1 MANRSAAAQPPALD
15 AHDLLRALLGAY
27 QAQFQEIDNRRF
39 RLQFQRV
46 LTRRFLTD
54 HARGSATELQRVL
67 HGQLAARGESRT
79 REALLRDLQH
89 FTTSLR
95 PALSTFARTLIVL
108 GIALVAQLLGR
119 LPLIPIV
126 SGPDRKPAL
135 GSLSDA
141 VDLDPGHVAK
151 ALADLLSSPLST
163 ICGAVATLSA
173 AAVLVLGPTIPAFR
187 NKRELVGA
195 ADYRRPH
202 APAERGSIEDLERRL
217 FAAVSGSAPARRPF
231 DLMICWSLA
240 IFAIALGSAWYA
252 AYVRGLFRETPSFLY
267 SYRLGSRYPSA
278 ILRTDHPAT
287 LGVGG
292 LAFIAAGIVVAIML
306 LRRQPGSPLRR
317 RAWTSRSP
325 FAKVLVAGGIPVA
338 LVFTLAAS
346 GGVAFELPWV
356 HSYNDPL
363 LTMRIPRTR
372 ALALVAQPVIPLSIY
387 CHPQPC
393 AVQKARISESNPMIS
408 SPLGPLPPGSEVSV
422 GKTVPLL
429 SDLPTEH
436 PSGPVI
442 VRRLGLP
449 RGLPLNLIRLPA
461 QRFQVKRTELVELTL
476 PPSGRLQPGSVGR
489 LDPSSA
495 FVLDVLRHYSGFLPV
510 ALTGPNRLV
519 RNVSRN
525 TKLLAIVLGDR
536 DLKHLLADL
545 AQRRASSIASIDVT
559 VLMGNKL
566 KRDVRLP
573 LLL

>member
-1 MANRSAAAQPPALD
+1 MAHESAAAQPPAHD
-15 AHDLLRALLGAY
+15 AHGLLRALLGAY
-27 QAQFQEIDNRRF
+27 QGQFQEIDNRRF
-39 RLQFQRV
+39 RLQSQRV

-54 HARGSATELQRVL
+54 HARGSATELERVL
-67 HGQLAARGESRT
+67 HGQLAAGGESRT
-79 REALLRDLQH
+79 REALLRDLEH

-151 ALADLLSSPLST
+151 AIGDLLTSPLST

-187 NKRELVGA
+187 RKRELVGA

-217 FAAVSGSAPARRPF
+217 FAAVSGSTPARRPF
-231 DLMICWSLA
+231 DLLIWWSLA
-240 IFAIALGSAWYA
+240 IFAIALGTAWYA

-278 ILRTDHPAT
+278 ILRTDHPT
-287 LGVGG
+287 ILGLGG

-317 RAWTSRSP
+317 RAWTSRSR

-338 LVFTLAAS
+338 VVFILAAS

-363 LTMRIPRTR
+363 LTMRVPRTR

-393 AVQKARISESNPMIS
+393 AVQKARISESNPLIR
-408 SPLGPLPPGSEVSV
+408 SPLGPPAPGSEVSV
-422 GKTVPLL
+422 GKSVRLL
-429 SDLPTEH
+429 SDIPTESASPALPGQAH
-436 PSGPVI
+436 GARGDHTPVARPPGTTVNRSSGPFI
-442 VRRLGLP
+442 RARGGPPPTRLGLLAACHDGTQP
-449 RGLPLNLIRLPA
+449 ARPQRLE
-461 QRFQVKRTELVELTL
+461 QHE
-476 PPSGRLQPGSVGR
+476 
-489 LDPSSA
+489 DP
-495 FVLDVLRHYSGFLPV
+495 
-510 ALTGPNRLV
+510 
-519 RNVSRN
+519 
-525 TKLLAIVLGDR
+525 GDR
-536 DLKHLLADL
+536 S
-545 AQRRASSIASIDVT
+545 R
-559 VLMGNKL
+559 
-566 KRDVRLP
+566 
-573 LLL
+573 